1 MPPPSQSQS
10 LDSTP
15 LITSKRLS
23 VRSHSDDSS
32 TSGYGSHSG
41 EEKLSRTPPL
51 SRSRTATPT
60 TPASVLTHDKQL
72 KLELADADKPVLTP
86 TAALE
91 SLRVL
96 ENSFVPSTLSL
107 PLEEAADAHDDDKL
121 SLNTAL
127 ASPTK
132 STAGDKDTT
141 PSSPVST
148 GTIST
153 TRPKRSSSYRKSV
166 PTLDDLAT
174 RSKRPAMNARDRQHS
189 SSSVSTAS
197 QPPLSPSS
205 TYTQTSSW
213 ISSLTT
219 SEAIRVLAFQQ
230 DSIEAGSD
238 AEANTPLDLNA
249 TNDELSALRYALKY
263 ALARSDKLAEALS
276 RANQDRIKAESEL
289 EILRNNVLIMLSSKS
304 ILRSPDSLKTREL
317 HADHAKRP
325 AVRSQTSEEEDTD
338 HFEDAHSKHGHGA
351 VERTNVSSP
360 KKKQVS
366 IDLEP
371 RVTSAAPAA
380 ASLSRPPRAERTA
393 ADSKAVT
400 PVVAPAAAEPAKPA
414 TGVSIASLRKKQA
427 ESGANASSSSA
438 QRYTPSRKA
447 LDLASEPADTLQ
459 TDEDEVDDDEFDM
472 FPFHQIRRR
481 AAPEVSMAD
490 FLNASRMSKSEIEQ
504 HDARRELEREDDAG
518 YSHSS
523 HSSRAPLTGGLS
535 ARRGILKNL
544 SKLVET
550 ERTKRNARRTSAT
563 IISKPSLVSINSVPV
578 SRDSTK
584 LSRSTST
591 RAGLLTSFSEE
602 SIIPTY
608 PKVNVGAAST
618 TAAAAEARL
627 RALSINSSLRE
638 SLEKQSLW
646 EAGIRA

>member
-1 MPPPSQSQS
+1 MSSRQSHS
-10 LDSTP
+10 VDSTP

-32 TSGYGSHSG
+32 ASGYGSHSG
-41 EEKLSRTPPL
+41 EEKLTRTPPL
-51 SRSRTATPT
+51 SRSQTATPT

-72 KLELADADKPVLTP
+72 KLQVADADKSVLTP

-107 PLEEAADAHDDDKL
+107 PLDGAADAQDDDKL

-132 STAGDKDTT
+132 STAGDKDAA
-141 PSSPVST
+141 PSSPVSA
-148 GTIST
+148 GPVSP
-153 TRPKRSSSYRKSV
+153 TRAKRSSSYRKSV

-174 RSKRPAMNARDRQHS
+174 RSKRPDMNGRERHRSA
-189 SSSVSTAS
+189 SSVSAAS

-205 TYTQTSSW
+205 TYTQTPSW

-238 AEANTPLDLNA
+238 AEADANVDPSA
-249 TNDELSALRYALKY
+249 TSDELSALRYALKY

-289 EILRNNVLIMLSSKS
+289 EILRNNVLAMLSSKS
-304 ILRSPDSLKTREL
+304 ILRSPDKLKTREL
-317 HADHAKRP
+317 HADNAKRP
-325 AVRSQTSEEEDTD
+325 AVRTQTSEEEDTD
-338 HFEDAHSKHGHGA
+338 QFEDAHSRHGHGA

-371 RVTSAAPAA
+371 RVVSAVPAA
-380 ASLSRPPRAERTA
+380 TSLSRPPRAERA
-393 ADSKAVT
+393 AAASKAVT
-400 PVVAPAAAEPAKPA
+400 PVLAPAAAEPAKPA

-427 ESGANASSSSA
+427 ESSANASSSTA
-438 QRYTPSRKA
+438 QRYAPSRKA
-447 LDLASEPADTLQ
+447 LDLESEPTDTLP
-459 TDEDEVDDDEFDM
+459 TDEDEIDDEEFDM
-472 FPFHQIRRR
+472 FPFHQMRRR

-504 HDARRELEREDDAG
+504 HDARRELEREDEAG
-518 YSHSS
+518 FSHSRS
-523 HSSRAPLTGGLS
+523 PLVGGLS

-544 SKLVET
+544 GKLVET
-550 ERTKRNARRTSAT
+550 ERTKRNARRTSAS
-563 IISKPSLVSINSVPV
+563 IISKPSLLSINSVAV
-578 SRDSTK
+578 SRDNGK
-584 LSRSTST
+584 LSRSASGAKSN
-591 RAGLLTSFSEE
+591 RPGHLMSFSEE
-602 SIIPTY
+602 SIIPSY
-608 PKVNVGAAST
+608 PKGSLGAST

-627 RALSINSSLRE
+627 RALSTHSSLRE